1 MAEFLLVQHE
11 KINKKINK
19 SKYIKI
25 INTIILKI
33 ILLEYINCFS
43 MLCKYIMKTVI
54 KMLLYIKT
62 FINIYK
68 LMYMMYR

>member
-1 MAEFLLVQHE
+1 
-11 KINKKINK
+11 
-19 SKYIKI
+19 
-25 INTIILKI
+25 
-33 ILLEYINCFS
+33 
-43 MLCKYIMKTVI
+43 MLRKYIMKTVI